1 MRSLLPIILLCLSGS
16 LSAKERLVLLAD
28 GLNKEDVSTQV
39 QSALNLIEGAKVLQ
53 ITPKSITIEFDPAKV
68 TEASLK
74 KTFTASGLTITGQKA
89 FFKIKGLVCSSCSNI
104 LTSLLAKEK
113 GVIYVNSIS
122 HLNGKADISFDPE
135 ETSQAKIEAA
145 VNKTRYQVLKPL
157 PPKSQS

>member
-28 GLNKEDVSTQV
+28 GLNKADVSI

-74 KTFTASGLTITGQKA
+74 KTFTASGLTVTGQKA
-89 FFKIKGLVCSSCSNI
+89 FFKIEGLVCSSCSNI

-122 HLNGKADISFDPE
+122 HLNGQAAISFDPE

-145 VNKTRYQVLKPL
+145 VNKTRYQVLEPL
-157 PPKSQS
+157 PPKS

>member
-1 MRSLLPIILLCLSGS
+1 MRFLLPFIHLCLYGS

-28 GLNKEDVSTQV
+28 GLNKVGISTQV
-39 QSALNLIEGAKVLQ
+39 QSALNPIDGAKVLQ

-68 TEASLK
+68 TEESLK
-74 KTFTASGLTITGQKA
+74 KTFTASGPTITGQKA
-89 FFKIKGLVCSSCSNI
+89 FFKIKGLVCSSCSAI

-122 HLNGKADISFDPE
+122 HLNGQADISFDPK